1 MIELYIFILGL
12 FFGSF
17 LNVLADRLPEGRTL
31 LGRSECDTCHHKLSW
46 NDLIPVISFI
56 EIKGKCR
63 YCKAPLSIQ
72 YPLSELFTAVI
83 FLLTWILSNQW
94 YHELN
99 LHIIHI
105 SIAAVLIVMVLSD
118 IRYQIIPDSMQG
130 ILLLLGVFRLI
141 SLGML
146 QYDMSS
152 FAWLQ
157 YFGWAVLHGLIVM
170 SPLLAVHIVTKGRG
184 MGFGDVKFAFIIG
197 FILGLWSGLGAL
209 YIGFLLG
216 GVIGAILILTRKG
229 KPKSKIAFGPFL
241 ILGFYIMLFFEHD
254 VIYWIGKIYGF

>member
-17 LNVLADRLPEGRTL
+17 LNVLADRLPQGRTL
-31 LGRSECDTCHHKLSW
+31 LGRSECDTCHHVLSW
-46 NDLIPVISFI
+46 RDLIPVISFI
-56 EIKGKCR
+56 EIKGKCS

-105 SIAAVLIVMVLSD
+105 AIAATLIVMVLSD
-118 IRYQIIPDSMQG
+118 LRYQIIPDSMQLL
-130 ILLLLGVFRLI
+130 LLLLGIIRLV
-141 SLGML
+141 LFGMF
-146 QYDMSS
+146 QPDMSVL
-152 FAWLQ
+152 AWFQ
-157 YFGWAVLHGLIVM
+157 YLGWAVIHGIIVM
-170 SPLLAVHIVTKGRG
+170 TPLLAVHLITKGRG
-184 MGFGDVKFAFIIG
+184 MGFGDVKFSFIVG
-197 FILGLWSGLGAL
+197 LILGIWSGLGAL
-209 YIGFLLG
+209 YIGFITG
-216 GVIGAILILTRKG
+216 GIVGSYLILSRKG

-241 ILGFYIMLFFEHD
+241 ILGFYIMMFFEHE
-254 VIYWIGKIYGF
+254 VMFWISRIYGF